1 MLLWILGALLCIG
14 CDLLFAFLLHIL
26 MRSNVLTVG
35 YPPKLQKKKQRR
47 LPNQPFFRRL
57 CLTDLVSG
65 ATKQV
70 HRVYYFAILNGL
82 GLMTDIAG
90 IVLVLAGLWLRSW
103 RIMVL
108 MGGGIPLGV
117 LVLFAILCL
126 FPVECKRTRKEDIPS
141 LVIFFFGIIV
151 CPLIGWILLRLKG

>member
-14 CDLLFAFLLHIL
+14 CDLFFAFLLHIL
-26 MRSNVLTVG
+26 MRLNVLAVG
-35 YPPKLQKKKQRR
+35 YPPKHRKKKQRH
-47 LPNQPFFRRL
+47 LPKQPFFRRL

-108 MGGGIPLGV
+108 LGSGIPLGV
-117 LVLFAILCL
+117 LVLFTILCL
-126 FPVECKRTRKEDIPS
+126 FPVECKRTSKEDIPP
-141 LVIFFFGIIV
+141 LVIFSFGIIV

>member
-14 CDLLFAFLLHIL
+14 CDLFFAFLLHIL

-57 CLTDLVSG
+57 CLTDLVAG
-65 ATKQV
+65 ATRQV

-108 MGGGIPLGV
+108 MGSGIPLGV
-117 LVLFAILCL
+117 LVLFTILCL
-126 FPVECKRTRKEDIPS
+126 FPVECKRTRKEDISS

>member
-14 CDLLFAFLLHIL
+14 CDLFFAFLLHIL
-26 MRSNVLTVG
+26 MRSNVLAVG
-35 YPPKLQKKKQRR
+35 YPPKRQKKKQRH
-47 LPNQPFFRRL
+47 LPKQPFFRRL

-65 ATKQV
+65 ATKQE

-82 GLMTDIAG
+82 GLMTDVAG

-103 RIMVL
+103 HIMVL

-117 LVLFAILCL
+117 LVLFTILCL
-126 FPVECKRTRKEDIPS
+126 FPVECKRTRKEDIPP
-141 LVIFFFGIIV
+141 LVIFSFGIIV

>member
-108 MGGGIPLGV
+108 MGSGIPLGV
-117 LVLFAILCL
+117 LVLFTILCL
-126 FPVECKRTRKEDIPS
+126 FPVECKRTRKEDISS
-141 LVIFFFGIIV
+141 LVIFSFAMIV

>member
-65 ATKQV
+65 AAKQV

-117 LVLFAILCL
+117 LVLITILCL
-126 FPVECKRTRKEDIPS
+126 FPVECKRTRKEDISS

>member
-14 CDLLFAFLLHIL
+14 CDLFFAFLLHIL

-35 YPPKLQKKKQRR
+35 YPQKRRKKEQRHLPK
-47 LPNQPFFRRL
+47 QPFFRRL

-108 MGGGIPLGV
+108 LGSGIPLWV
-117 LVLFAILCL
+117 LVLFTILCL
-126 FPVECKRTRKEDIPS
+126 FPVECKRTSKEDIPP
-141 LVIFFFGIIV
+141 LVIFSFGIIV
-151 CPLIGWILLRLKG
+151 CPLIGWISLRLKG

>member
-117 LVLFAILCL
+117 LVLFTILCL
-126 FPVECKRTRKEDIPS
+126 FPVECKRTRKEDISS

>member
-117 LVLFAILCL
+117 LVLFTILCL
-126 FPVECKRTRKEDIPS
+126 FPVECKRTRKEDISS
-141 LVIFFFGIIV
+141 LVIFFFGIIL